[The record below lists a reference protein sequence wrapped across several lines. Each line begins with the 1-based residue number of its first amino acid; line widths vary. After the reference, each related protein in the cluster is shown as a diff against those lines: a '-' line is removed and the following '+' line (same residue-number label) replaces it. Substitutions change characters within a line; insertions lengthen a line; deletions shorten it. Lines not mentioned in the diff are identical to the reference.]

1 MGLFG
6 IVLFTISYFNLSNRL
21 RDFNLSIA
29 VTALFGL
36 VHGFGFAGT
45 LTEVGLPEDRIV
57 SALLGFNLGVEIGQ
71 ITIVL
76 LFFLIVS
83 VLRNIQYLRGL
94 SLEPLAA
101 VFLASLGSFWF
112 IERIF

>member
-1 MGLFG
+1 M
-6 IVLFTISYFNLSNRL
+6 LFTVSYFNLSNSL
-21 RDFNLSIA
+21 RSSNLSLG

-36 VHGFGFAGT
+36 AHGFGFAGT

-57 SALLGFNLGVEIGQ
+57 SALLGFNLGVEAGQ
-71 ITIVL
+71 IAMVL
-76 LFFLIVS
+76 LFLLAASLV
-83 VLRNIQYLRGL
+83 RNIPIMKNLN
-94 SLEPLAA
+94 LEPTAA